1 LFYGYDP
8 QVRAMQQISG
18 HAKCVDIMHV
28 GHNWWRWRDVS
39 ERLLP
44 AIDRIRGSVGEICF
58 VGMWWD
64 APPPWAAAIGLEKAF
79 TTDSQR
85 FRELRI
91 RILPAVPY
99 RDVIPTMSSARIN
112 IMTQRPL
119 FQRLGLVTAKYFEI
133 FSSDTLPLVMIERE
147 NAERIYGPSGGEL
160 TLNGDIAAKL
170 IDVLEHPKKYR
181 EAAQAVRQYLTA
193 HHSYECRLNEL
204 VEILDGRPSAARA
217 G

>member
-1 LFYGYDP
+1 
-8 QVRAMQQISG
+8 
-18 HAKCVDIMHV
+18 
-28 GHNWWRWRDVS
+28 
-39 ERLLP
+39 
-44 AIDRIRGSVGEICF
+44 
-58 VGMWWD
+58 MWWD

-79 TTDSQR
+79 TADPQR
-85 FRELRI
+85 FRELGIRI
-91 RILPAVPY
+91 RPAVPY

-112 IMTQRPL
+112 ILTQRPL

-147 NAERIYGPSGGEL
+147 NAERIYGPSGTEL

-170 IDVLEHPKKYR
+170 IDVLEHPQKYR

-204 VEILDGRPSAARA
+204 VEILDGHPSAARA